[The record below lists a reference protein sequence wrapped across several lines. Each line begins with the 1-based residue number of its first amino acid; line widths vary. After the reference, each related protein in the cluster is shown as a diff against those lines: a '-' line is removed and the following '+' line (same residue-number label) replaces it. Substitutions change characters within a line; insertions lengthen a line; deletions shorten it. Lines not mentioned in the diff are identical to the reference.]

1 MAPGPSAGPGEGAL
15 AIPPQNDV
23 NFAGL
28 GIDALALL
36 GDGQMWFVPALVVSV
51 PGLLV
56 ILAIALQMIGG
67 LAWLPVMRRT
77 MRRYGEDPPR
87 RGS

>member
-1 MAPGPSAGPGEGAL
+1 M
-15 AIPPQNDV
+15 AIPSQNDINV
-23 NFAGL
+23 AGL

-36 GDGQMWFVPALVVSV
+36 GDGQMWFVPAFVVSV

-77 MRRYGEDPPR
+77 MRRYGEGPTR
-87 RGS
+87 RGT